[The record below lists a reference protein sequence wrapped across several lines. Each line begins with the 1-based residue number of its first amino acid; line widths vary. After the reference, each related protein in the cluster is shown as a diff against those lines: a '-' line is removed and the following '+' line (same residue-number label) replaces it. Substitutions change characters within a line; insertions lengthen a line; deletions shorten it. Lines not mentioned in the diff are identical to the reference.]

1 MTSYKI
7 QNQRVEIGGITREI
21 GEILDASVF
30 RPAPTPVEGEP
41 YIAGEIESLLSTGHI
56 IENI

>member
-1 MTSYKI
+1 MTTYKV
-7 QNQRVEIGGITREI
+7 QNQRVEIGGTTYEI
-21 GEILDASVF
+21 DTVLEASVF

-41 YIAGEIESLLSTGHI
+41 YIPGEIESLLSTGHI

>member
-1 MTSYKI
+1 MTTYKV

-21 GEILDASVF
+21 GEILDASIF
-30 RPAPTPVEGEP
+30 RLAPTPVEGEP
-41 YIAGEIESLLSTGHI
+41 FIVGEIESLLSTGHI

>member
-1 MTSYKI
+1 M
-7 QNQRVEIGGITREI
+7 EIGGITREI